1 MSNDWGWSTDRE
13 LEYIDRIGMHMTE
26 DQAYKTSRKGFLQG
40 YIASAHARTDWGKI
54 NKEAAIAHAEKQLAK
69 FGKQKQQKGY

>member
-1 MSNDWGWSTDRE
+1 MSSDHGWSTDRE

-26 DQAYKTSRKGFLQG
+26 DQAYKTSRKQLLEG

-69 FGKQKQQKGY
+69 FSKQKP